1 MTTATMRPIRLRCEY
16 RVDPLGIDETAPRLS
31 WALEAEGRS
40 QTQSAYRVVVAGS
53 EDDLEVEEN
62 LLWDS
67 GRVESNRSVGIEYEG
82 EELRSGS
89 RCVWS
94 VCVWDGAGNPSAYAE
109 PAVFEIAL
117 LERSEWEGAWIS
129 LGQGPSQDLDPP
141 SGDDYDDVGPGLTPS
156 PYLRNEIRLEKSVR
170 RARLY
175 ATARGVYEPYVN
187 GERVGKDVL
196 APGWTDY
203 RERIQYQTY
212 NVAGLLAQGQ
222 NTLGAI
228 LGDGWYAGFVGF
240 DPKHR
245 GAHYGSRP
253 QLLAQLEIEF
263 EDGTTQTVVSDG
275 SWKSSTGPILYSDLL
290 VGESYDARLEMSGWS
305 EPGFDDS
312 GWYPVGVEEVE
323 NSSLVAQPDE
333 GVRVTEEV
341 AAKVVTGPES
351 GVYVFDMGQN
361 MVGWVRLKVQ
371 GEAGTEVTLRHAE
384 ALNPDGTIYTTNLR
398 FARATDR
405 YVLRGGGEEVYEPRF
420 TFHGFR
426 YVEVTGYPGEPPLEA
441 ITGRV
446 VHSDTPP
453 AGSFE
458 CSSPMVN
465 QLQSNI
471 VWGQRGNFL
480 SIPTDC
486 PQRDE
491 RLGWMGDAQIFV
503 RTASFNMDVS
513 AFFEKWMVDVEDAQS
528 TEGAFPDVAPLF
540 GDRSEAFLRQG
551 SPAWGDAGVI
561 VPWTI
566 YRTYDDTRIIERHY
580 DAMTR
585 WMEYLNQANPDL
597 LRRNKMG
604 NNYGDWLSPKGDY
617 TPKDLLA
624 TAYWA
629 YDARLMAEMAEA
641 IGRDEDA
648 KGYEQFFEG
657 IRGAFNETYVASD
670 GRIEGDA
677 QTCYVL
683 ALYMDLLPEELRP
696 AAAEHLVA
704 AIERE
709 DWHLSTGFVGVG
721 YLCPVLTETGHSDVA
736 YRLLNNETYPSW
748 GYTISSGATTIW
760 ERWDGWTEE
769 NGFQSPNMNSFNHYS
784 LGSVGEWLYRYV
796 AGIDLDP
803 QTAGYDRIVIRPH
816 PGGGLTHARG
826 EYDSIRGKIVSAW
839 SIEGN
844 QFNLGVT
851 IPPNTTAT
859 VHLPVE
865 AGARI
870 SEGGKP
876 VEQTEGVKV
885 LRTDDGEV
893 VLAVGSGR
901 YKFVGRVAQ

>member
-1 MTTATMRPIRLRCEY
+1 VTAARICPIHLKCEHRL
-16 RVDPLGIDETAPRLS
+16 DPLGIDERAPRFS
-31 WALEAEGRS
+31 WAFESEGRS
-40 QTQSAYRVVVAGS
+40 QVQSAYHILVADS
-53 EDDLEVEEN
+53 EENLDAEEN

-82 EELRSGS
+82 EALQSGS
-89 RCVWS
+89 RCIWKVR
-94 VCVWDGAGNPSAYAE
+94 VWDGADNPSPYSG
-109 PAVFEIAL
+109 PAVFEMGM
-117 LERSEWEGAWIS
+117 LERWDWGDAWIS
-129 LGQGPSQDLDPP
+129 LGEGPPQDVEPP
-141 SGDDYDDVGPGLTPS
+141 SGDEYDDVSLGLSPS
-156 PYLRNEIRLEKSVR
+156 SYLRKEFRPEKPVR
-170 RARLY
+170 RGRLY
-175 ATARGVYEPYVN
+175 ATARGIYEMYVN
-187 GERVGKDVL
+187 GERVGEYVL

-203 RERIQYQTY
+203 RKRIQYQTY
-212 NVAGLLAQGQ
+212 DVTGLLAEGQ

-245 GAHYGSRP
+245 GAHYGSRAH
-253 QLLAQLEIEF
+253 LLAQLNVEY
-263 EDGTTQTVVSDG
+263 EDGTTYTVVSDG

-290 VGESYDARLEMSGWS
+290 VGESYDARKEMAGWN

-312 GWYPVGVEEVE
+312 EWYPVRVGGVE
-323 NSSLVAQPDE
+323 SAALIAQPDE

-341 AAKVVTGPES
+341 LAKSVTEPES

-361 MVGWVRLKVQ
+361 MVGWVRLKVG

-446 VHSDTPP
+446 VHSATPP
-453 AGSFE
+453 TGIFE

-465 QLQSNI
+465 KLQSNI

-503 RTASFNMDVS
+503 RTAAFNMDVA
-513 AFFEKWMVDVEDAQS
+513 AFFEKWMIDVEDAQS
-528 TEGAFPDVAPLF
+528 PEGAFPDVAPLF
-540 GDRSEAFLRQG
+540 GDRSEAFLKKG

-566 YRTYDDTRIIERHY
+566 YKTYDDTRIIERHY
-580 DAMTR
+580 DAMGR
-585 WMEYLNQANPDL
+585 WMEYLREANPDL
-597 LRRNKMG
+597 LRRTKLG
-604 NNYGDWLSPKGDY
+604 NNYGDWLSPKGDH

-629 YDARLMAEMAEA
+629 YDARLMAEMAGA
-641 IGRDEDA
+641 IGRREDA
-648 KGYEQFFEG
+648 KGYEDLFEG
-657 IRGAFNETYVASD
+657 IKGAFNETYVAKD
-670 GRIEGDA
+670 GRIKGDT

-683 ALYMDLLPEELRP
+683 ALHMDLLPEELRP

-736 YRLLNNETYPSW
+736 YRLLGNETYPSW
-748 GYTISSGATTIW
+748 GYTIRNGATTIW

-803 QTAGYDRIVIRPH
+803 QTAGYGRIIIRPH
-816 PGGGLTHARG
+816 PGGGLTYARG
-826 EYDSIRGKIVSAW
+826 AYDSVRGKIVSAW
-839 SIEGN
+839 SIEGD
-844 QFNLGVT
+844 QFNLRTT

-859 VHLPVE
+859 VHVPVTGDTE
-865 AGARI
+865 V
-870 SEGGKP
+870 SESGKP
-876 VEQTEGVKV
+876 VEHADDVKI
-885 LRTDDGEV
+885 LNMDEGEV
-893 VLAVGSGR
+893 VLAVGSGD
-901 YKFVGRVAQ
+901 YEFVGKLAR

>member
-1 MTTATMRPIRLRCEY
+1 MIEAEILPVHLKCEY
-16 RVDPLGIDETAPRLS
+16 RVDPLGIDERAPRLS
-31 WALEAEGRS
+31 WALQAEGRS
-40 QTQSAYRVVVAGS
+40 QTQSAYRILVAAS
-53 EDDLEVEEN
+53 EEDLESEEN

-67 GRVESNRSVGIEYEG
+67 GRVESGRSVGVVYGG
-82 EELRSGS
+82 EALRSGS
-89 RCVWS
+89 RCVWK
-94 VCVWDGAGNPSAYAE
+94 VRAWDGAGNPSPYGG
-109 PAVFEIAL
+109 PAVFEMGL
-117 LERSEWEGAWIS
+117 LEESDWEGAWIS
-129 LGQGPSQDLDPP
+129 LGEGPSQDMDPP
-141 SGDDYDDVGPGLTPS
+141 SGDEYDELGNGLDPS
-156 PYLRNEIRLEKSVR
+156 PYLRKEFRLEGPVR

-187 GERVGKDVL
+187 GERVGEDVL

-203 RERIQYQTY
+203 RKRVQYQTY
-212 NVAGLLAQGQ
+212 DVTGLLAEGQ
-222 NTLGAI
+222 NALGAI
-228 LGDGWYAGFVGF
+228 LGDGWYAGFFGF

-245 GAHYGSRP
+245 GAHYGSRAH
-253 QLLAQLEIEF
+253 LLAQLEVEY

-290 VGESYDARLEMSGWS
+290 VGESFDARKEMVGWN

-312 GWYPVGVEEVE
+312 GWYPVGVEEVGE
-323 NSSLVAQPDE
+323 TLLLAQPDE

-341 AAKVVTGPES
+341 AAKAVTEPER

-361 MVGWVRLKVQ
+361 IVGWVRLKVR

-446 VHSDTPP
+446 VHSATPS

-458 CSSPMVN
+458 CSSPIVN
-465 QLQSNI
+465 KLQSNI
-471 VWGQRGNFL
+471 VWGQRDNFL

-491 RLGWMGDAQIFV
+491 RLGWLGDAQIFV
-503 RTASFNMDVS
+503 RTASFNMDVA

-528 TEGAFPDVAPLF
+528 PEGAFPDVAPLF
-540 GDRSEAFLRQG
+540 GDRSEAFLSRG
-551 SPAWGDAGVI
+551 APAWGDAGVI

-566 YRTYDDTRIIERHY
+566 YKTYDDTRIVERHY
-580 DAMTR
+580 EAMGR
-585 WMEYLNQANPDL
+585 WMEYLRDANPDL

-604 NNYGDWLSPKGDY
+604 NNYGDWLSPKSAP

-629 YDARLMAEMAEA
+629 YDARLMAEMARA
-641 IGRDEDA
+641 VGRPEDA
-648 KGYEQFFEG
+648 KRYEDLFEG
-657 IRGAFNETYVASD
+657 IKGAFNEAYVALD
-670 GRIEGDA
+670 GRIKGDT
-677 QTCYVL
+677 QTGYVV
-683 ALYMDLLPEELRP
+683 ALHMDLLPEELRP
-696 AAAEHLVA
+696 AAADHLVT

-748 GYTISSGATTIW
+748 GYTIRNGATTIW

-796 AGIDLDP
+796 AGLDMDP
-803 QTAGYDRIVIRPH
+803 QTAGYGRIVIRPR
-816 PGGGLTHARG
+816 PGGGLTHAKA
-826 EYDSIRGKIVSAW
+826 EYDSVRGKIVSAW
-839 SIEGN
+839 SIEGDR
-844 QFNLGVT
+844 FNLGVV
-851 IPPNTTAT
+851 IPSNTTAT
-859 VHLPVE
+859 VYVPVE
-865 AGARI
+865 GGDEL

-876 VEQTEGVKV
+876 VEQAEGVEV
-885 LRTDDGEV
+885 LSTEEGEV
-893 VLAVGSGR
+893 VLSVGSGS
-901 YKFVGRVAQ
+901 YELVGSVVR

>member
-1 MTTATMRPIRLRCEY
+1 MAAMRPVQLRCEY
-16 RVDPLGIDETAPRLS
+16 RVDPLGIDETAPALS
-31 WALEAEGRS
+31 WALEGEGRA
-40 QTQSAYRVVVAGS
+40 QTQSAYRVLVAGNE
-53 EDDLEVEEN
+53 EDLQAEEN

-67 GRVESNRSVGIEYEG
+67 GRVESNRSVGIEYDG
-82 EELRSGS
+82 EALRSGS
-89 RCVWS
+89 CCVWK
-94 VCVWDGAGNPSAYAE
+94 VCVWDEAGNPTPYAE
-109 PAVFEIAL
+109 PAFFEMGL
-117 LERSEWEGAWIS
+117 LERSDWEGAWIS
-129 LGQGPSQDLDPP
+129 LGEGPPQDFDPP
-141 SGDDYDDVGPGLTPS
+141 SGDEYDDVGPALAPS
-156 PYLRNEIRLEKSVR
+156 PYLRKEFRLEKPVR

-175 ATARGVYEPYVN
+175 ATARGVYEMYVN
-187 GERVGKDVL
+187 GKRVGNHVL

-203 RERIQYQTY
+203 RRRVQYQTY
-212 NVAGLLAQGQ
+212 DVTGLLAEGR
-222 NTLGAI
+222 NALGAV

-253 QLLAQLEIEF
+253 QLLVQLNVGY
-263 EDGTTQTVVSDG
+263 EDGTTQTIVSDG

-290 VGESYDARLEMSGWS
+290 VGESYDARREMPGWD

-312 GWYPVGVEEVE
+312 DWYSVGVEELE
-323 NSSLVAQPDE
+323 APPLVAQPDE
-333 GVRVTEEV
+333 GVRVTREV
-341 AAKVVTGPES
+341 AAKTVTEPRS
-351 GVYVFDMGQN
+351 GLYVFDMGQN
-361 MVGWVRLKVQ
+361 MVGWVRLKVE
-371 GEAGTEVTLRHAE
+371 GEPGTEVILRHAE
-384 ALNPDGTIYTTNLR
+384 VLNPDGTIYTTNLR

-405 YVLRGGGEEVYEPRF
+405 YVLRGEGEEVYEPRF

-426 YVEVTGYPGEPPLEA
+426 YVEVSGYPGEPPLEA

-446 VHSDTPP
+446 VHSATPP
-453 AGSFE
+453 TGSFE

-465 QLQSNI
+465 KLQSNI

-503 RTASFNMDVS
+503 RTAAFNMDVA
-513 AFFEKWMVDVEDAQS
+513 AFFKKWMVDVEDAQS
-528 TEGAFPDVAPLF
+528 PEGAFPDVAPLF
-540 GDRSEAFLRQG
+540 GDRSEAFLKKG

-566 YRTYDDTRIIERHY
+566 YKTYDDTRIVKRHY

-585 WMEYLNQANPDL
+585 WMQYLREANPDM

-604 NNYGDWLSPKGDY
+604 NNYGDWLSPKGGY

-641 IGRDEDA
+641 IGRLEDA
-648 KGYEQFFEG
+648 KGYDDLFEA
-657 IRGAFNETYVASD
+657 IKGAFNKAYVSPD
-670 GRIEGDA
+670 GRIEGDT

-696 AAAEHLVA
+696 PAAEHLVR

-709 DWHLSTGFVGVG
+709 DWHLSSGFVGVG
-721 YLCPVLTETGHSDVA
+721 YLCPALTEAGYVDVA
-736 YRLLNNETYPSW
+736 YRLLGNETYPSW
-748 GYTISSGATTIW
+748 GYTIKNGATTIW

-769 NGFQSPNMNSFNHYS
+769 NGFQSPSMNSFNHYS

-803 QTAGYDRIVIRPH
+803 QTPSFGRIVIRPC
-816 PGGGLTHARG
+816 PGGSLSWARG
-826 EYDSIRGKIVSAW
+826 EYESVRGRIVSAW
-839 SIEGN
+839 RIEGDR
-844 QFNLGVT
+844 FDLEVT

-859 VHLPVE
+859 VYVPVE
-865 AGARI
+865 GGAGI
-870 SEGGKP
+870 SESGKP
-876 VEQTEGVKV
+876 VEQAESIKILSREEKV
-885 LRTDDGEV
+885 G

-901 YKFVGRVAQ
+901 YEFVGRVAR